1 MQPRLSIKDL
11 DLKGKKVL
19 ARVDF
24 NVPLDDRGA
33 IRDNSR
39 ILAALPTLRYV
50 LDHGG
55 SLIILSHMGRPKGKV
70 DPSASLAVCVKE
82 LEKQLNTKV
91 RFLSDCV
98 GEEVAAAAKNLKP
111 KEVLLLE
118 NLRFH
123 AAEEDPAKDPTFAAA
138 LSALGDC
145 YVDDAFGAA
154 HRAHASITEIPK
166 HFPKLSA
173 QGFLM
178 EQEVDVLD
186 QLLEHPKTPFA
197 ALLGGAKAS
206 DKIPVLQALV
216 KRLDILIIGGAMA
229 FTFLRAQGYKI
240 GGSLY
245 EQDCLQLAQEIMDA
259 CKAKNIQLLL
269 PVDVLVVP
277 KQTPL
282 NPKAARVASMQEG
295 IADTDQG
302 VDIGPATIDLFS
314 QAIKK
319 AATVFWNGPMG
330 IFETPEFAKGT
341 MAMAEAVAAIKGF
354 SVVGGGD
361 SLAAVHM
368 AGVEAKISH
377 LSTGGGASLEYL
389 EHGHLAG
396 VDALSPA
403 STS

>member
-19 ARVDF
+19 VRVDF
-24 NVPLDDRGA
+24 NVPLDEKGA

-39 ILAALPTLRYV
+39 IVAAMPTLRYV

-55 SLIILSHMGRPKGKV
+55 ALIILSHMGRPKGKI

-82 LEKQLNTKV
+82 IEKQLNTKV
-91 RFLSDCV
+91 HFLPNCIG
-98 GEEVAAAAKNLKP
+98 GEVTAAVKNLKP

-123 AAEEDPAKDPTFAAA
+123 AAEEDPTKDPAFATSLAS
-138 LSALGDC
+138 LCDC
-145 YVDDAFGAA
+145 YVNDAFGAA

-178 EQEVDVLD
+178 EQEVKVLN
-186 QLLEHPKTPFA
+186 QLLEHPKPPFA

-206 DKIPVLQALV
+206 GKIPLLQALV
-216 KRLDILIIGGAMA
+216 TRLDLLIIGGAMA
-229 FTFLRAQGYKI
+229 FTFLRAQGQKV

-245 EQDCLQLAQEIMDA
+245 EQDCLQIAQEIMDA
-259 CKAKNIQLLL
+259 CQAKNIPLLL
-269 PVDVLVVP
+269 PVDVWVVP

-282 NPKAARVASMQEG
+282 NPKAARVVSMQEG
-295 IADTDQG
+295 IADEDQG
-302 VDIGPATIDLFS
+302 VDIGPATIDLFTK
-314 QAIKK
+314 AIKK

-330 IFETPEFAKGT
+330 IFEIPEFAKGT
-341 MAMAEAVAAIKGF
+341 MAMAKAVSEIKGF

-368 AGVEAKISH
+368 AGVDAKISH

-389 EHGHLAG
+389 EHGRLVG
-396 VDALSPA
+396 VDALSPRL
-403 STS
+403 T